1 MAKTELFG
9 EFLKNRSVKQNKVYF
24 VNNQYVQGR
33 NNADSADLNMFKIN
47 EDDQLAFDLLP
58 IYDAVIGESTPNAAL
73 VNKAYVL
80 NVLAGLRDPKDAV
93 RAASIG
99 NLDLASMPAQV
110 DGVTLSVDD
119 RFLAK
124 NQTDAKENGI
134 YLFKGIGAAAVR
146 SSDADQN
153 SEVKQGMSALVA
165 EGTVNAH
172 RQYMLATANPI
183 DLGVSELSFVRI
195 PNPSDL
201 VIEMEEIITL
211 DANDLDTNGYIDL
224 ANLALQPS
232 VKVTPIGGI
241 LQEKGSA
248 YTMSVES
255 GVTRITFGTSGTAG
269 SLGELLKQV
278 QQAHGSVKLSV
289 IYEKLAN

>member
-9 EFLKNRSVKQNKVYF
+9 EFLKNKSVRQNKIYF
-24 VNNQYVQGR
+24 SNNQFVQGR
-33 NNADSADLNMFKIN
+33 NSEGTADLNMFKIN
-47 EDDQLAFDLLP
+47 GNNELEFSLLP
-58 IYDAVIGESTPNAAL
+58 IYSGVMEDSTPNSAL
-73 VNKAYVL
+73 VTKEYVL
-80 NVLAGLRDPKDAV
+80 NILAGLRDPKDAV
-93 RAASIG
+93 RAASVG
-99 NLDLASMPAQV
+99 NLDLANMPAQI
-110 DGVTLSVDD
+110 DGITLSFGD

-134 YLFKGIGAAAVR
+134 YLFQGAGSAAFR
-146 SSDADQN
+146 SADANAND
-153 SEVKQGMSALVA
+153 EVKQGMSMLVA

-172 RQYMLATANPI
+172 RQYMLATVNPI
-183 DLGVSELSFVRI
+183 ELGTSELVFVRI

-211 DANDLDTNGYIDL
+211 DANDLDTNGYVDL
-224 ANLALQPS
+224 ANLALEPS

-241 LQEKGSA
+241 LQEKGEA
-248 YTMSVES
+248 YTMSVEG
-255 GVTRITFGTSGTAG
+255 GVTRITFGTSGTVG